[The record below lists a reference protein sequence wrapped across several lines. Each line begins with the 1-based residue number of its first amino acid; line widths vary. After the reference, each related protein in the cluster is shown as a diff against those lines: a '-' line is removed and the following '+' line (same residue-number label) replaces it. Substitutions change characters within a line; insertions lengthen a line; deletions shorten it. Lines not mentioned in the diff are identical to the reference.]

1 MTSDPVRRPDND
13 HLLRPVSRDTTAA
26 FFDLWTGRFGTTSV
40 VEIEAM
46 LIVEFGAVGSFIAG
60 AVKIPSAS
68 ALKDGFV
75 YPLGSRSG

>member
-40 VEIEAM
+40 VEAM
-46 LIVEFGAVGSFIAG
+46 LIVEFGAAGSLTAG
-60 AVKIPSAS
+60 AVKITSAS
-68 ALKDGFV
+68 VLKDGFV